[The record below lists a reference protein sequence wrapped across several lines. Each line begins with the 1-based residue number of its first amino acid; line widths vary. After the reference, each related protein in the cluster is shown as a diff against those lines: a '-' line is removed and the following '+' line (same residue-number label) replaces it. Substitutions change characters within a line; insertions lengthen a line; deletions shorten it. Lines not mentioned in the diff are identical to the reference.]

1 MSNQCRGAPPSV
13 DFRGFPPK
21 WQRTRNRQLQT
32 RHRPPSPGPG
42 RAHLRGTTRPCPCS
56 CLAANS
62 SIPFHPREQKSDL
75 AAAQSDK
82 ELCFFCCAAH
92 VRNTRAPEAETPKI
106 PTLHSRNAHYTL
118 CSMSCAGPEEEWEFT
133 PEPRGHMCV
142 TNFQEFL
149 LLLSPFA
156 PTHKRAH
163 EWKKNFP
170 YPSDPSL
177 QPRSNDTTA
186 RDELGMSAKRQR
198 GWLVVIFC
206 NPSPYVYAEKN
217 KQLLLRMKNWNILI
231 IIKLK
236 IIILIFWEIK
246 NYNSKKYSCGWDLNM
261 IQAKKLVLIT

>member
-1 MSNQCRGAPPSV
+1 MIDIYLYTFWTLSSLLMMMNEQSVPGRASVSRFSRLSTEMATHVESTTADAAPTSVSWSWTSTPPRDDASMSMFLFGCEQLNPIPPPWTKKRSCCC
-13 DFRGFPPK
+13 PK
-21 WQRTRNRQLQT
+21 WQR
-32 RHRPPSPGPG
+32 
-42 RAHLRGTTRPCPCS
+42 AV
-56 CLAANS
+56 
-62 SIPFHPREQKSDL
+62 
-75 AAAQSDK
+75 
-82 ELCFFCCAAH
+82 FFCCAAH

-186 RDELGMSAKRQR
+186 RDELGMSAKR
-198 GWLVVIFC
+198 VVGG
-206 NPSPYVYAEKN
+206 Y
-217 KQLLLRMKNWNILI
+217 IL
-231 IIKLK
+231 
-236 IIILIFWEIK
+236 
-246 NYNSKKYSCGWDLNM
+246 
-261 IQAKKLVLIT
+261 